1 MRMLETAAAVLEEKD
16 QFSLDSGV
24 QRRRLKSQPLRFRMI
39 MIMMKIMMKKM
50 PMTMAMGSVCGA
62 LTEDVTLFRCFHMS
76 TPSFSYLKRHD
87 SLSLSL
93 GTLDVSWIL
102 YRLHDAL
109 SAIPHLQF
117 LAQNSRSPWNLLGGR
132 GLFHR
137 NTGGAWR
144 TAASVLCPGE
154 EGAGEE
160 LQNCFSICCSPMG
173 PTHALGL
180 RGRALKKSTNRYDL
194 ENSTWLI
201 WKSTNSWNDEGWKKE
216 TPRAWLKR
224 RSLKKIKLP
233 RRFRGTAAWSAGTR
247 CPWGGGRPV
256 P

>member
-24 QRRRLKSQPLRFRMI
+24 QSRRLKSQPLHFRMI

-50 PMTMAMGSVCGA
+50 PMAMAMGSVCGA
-62 LTEDVTLFRCFHMS
+62 LTEDVTLFRCFHVS
-76 TPSFSYLKRHD
+76 TPSFSYLKA
-87 SLSLSL
+87 
-93 GTLDVSWIL
+93 DVSWIL

-109 SAIPHLQF
+109 SAILHLQF
-117 LAQNSRSPWNLLGGR
+117 LAQNSRSPWNLLGDKEILEVHG
-132 GLFHR
+132 GLLL
-137 NTGGAWR
+137 
-144 TAASVLCPGE
+144 LCCALE
-154 EGAGEE
+154 RRE
-160 LQNCFSICCSPMG
+160 LVKNCFSICCSPRG

-201 WKSTNSWNDEGWKKE
+201 WKSTNSRNDEGWKKE

-233 RRFRGTAAWSAGTR
+233 RRFRGPAVWSAGTR
-247 CPWGGGRPV
+247 RPWAGREARP
-256 P
+256 